1 MIYLDN
7 AATTLRKPPQVEQAV
22 LDAMRTAGNPGR
34 GAHGPTLHASRLV
47 YAARCAMAKLLHA
60 PDPSCIA
67 FAANATEALNIALGG
82 LFAPGDHIITTVCEH
97 NSVLRPL
104 YRLREQGLQFSFA
117 GVDERGRLQYDD
129 WDKLVQPNTKA
140 LVVTGASNVTG
151 NGTDLAK
158 AAGFAHRHSL
168 LLIVDAA
175 QTAGSQP
182 IDVQALGIDVLC
194 FTGHKALLGPQGTG
208 GLYVRPGLSIQPLVV
223 GGSGVHSFDEQHPA
237 QMPTALEAGTL
248 NVPGLAGLCA
258 GVEWILAQGVETLCA
273 KETALAAL
281 FYKNIRDLP
290 NVKIYGDPEMALHA
304 PIISLNIGDE
314 DSARI
319 ADILWE
325 DYSICV
331 RAGAHCAPLM
341 HKALGTVEQ
350 GMVRFSFS
358 HFNTEAEVLQTGYRP
373 EGDGWRCGG
382 GERPLGSRS
391 ASDRSRCSGA
401 CTGDLICASKK
412 LILFFHSAQRWMPWN
427 GKSSALRRRFRAGSS
442 HCRARSP
449 QAAALPGGCC
459 RKNLSSGRTGWTRHV
474 TIRLQQ

>member
-34 GAHGPTLHASRLV
+34 GAHEPTLHASRLV

-67 FAANATEALNIALGG
+67 FCGKCNGG
-82 LFAPGDHIITTVCEH
+82 LEQCIGGFFPGGSTHQHHMSENPSPAAPPPD
-97 NSVLRPL
+97 
-104 YRLREQGLQFSFA
+104 REQGKGFRRFA

-175 QTAGSQP
+175 QTAGSQA

-350 GMVRFSFS
+350 GVVRPTFGKKNF
-358 HFNTEAEVLQTGYRP
+358 LR
-373 EGDGWRCGG
+373 
-382 GERPLGSRS
+382 GS
-391 ASDRSRCSGA
+391 G
-401 CTGDLICASKK
+401 
-412 LILFFHSAQRWMPWN
+412 
-427 GKSSALRRRFRAGSS
+427 RFRAGSS

-474 TIRLQQ
+474 TIRPQQ